1 MATTTVEGPES
12 RPLWVSTRRGGAVAT
27 SLAAI
32 LVAVLVSAWVGPQP
46 MHLGFQTAGDTRLA
60 DRVRAI
66 LGADGTAGST
76 AGFHGLAVVV
86 VSPGQTRW
94 AGLGNRGDGM
104 APTSTT
110 MFEIGSIT
118 KLFTGLL
125 LADAVDHGVVRLKD
139 TVDMYLP
146 PLVGSAAGS
155 ATLEELATHRS
166 GLPAYADEEA
176 GATYEGA
183 GTSDVET
190 ITQEAVIEEA
200 AELTLSERGTYAYS
214 NLGFALLGYALARA
228 EGAPSWTSL
237 VTQRVLRPAG
247 MTHTVFVPSKADV
260 PAAAALGSLPDGQ
273 FAPYSVG
280 PSYFPA
286 GTATF
291 STLDDLAS
299 FARWV
304 INGSAI
310 GRSALNPLYEI
321 SPVDSIG
328 LAWMITTTTTG
339 VSVWH
344 DGSVP
349 GFSSILGFDLA
360 RRRAVAVLSNT
371 GATVDPL
378 GMKLLEPRSPVAGP
392 SAPGYV
398 RAIAA
403 LACVLAVACVL
414 FAARRG
420 RRLVG
425 VAVAFAAQTGLVLA
439 VDYLPWQNLP
449 GWSWAL
455 ASGSVSAAMILGVD
469 EGPRSPRQLVLP
481 VVAGVLSGFAFY
493 ALTVR
498 LAG

>member
-1 MATTTVEGPES
+1 MTTTAPEVQGS
-12 RPLWVSTRRGGAVAT
+12 PANWLTTRRGSAVVT
-27 SLAAI
+27 SVAAL
-32 LVAVLVSAWVGPQP
+32 LVAVLVSSWVGPQP
-46 MHLGFQTAGDTRLA
+46 MHLGFQTVGDTRLA

-66 LGADGTAGST
+66 LGADGTDGST
-76 AGFHGLAVVV
+76 AGYHGLAVAV

-125 LADAVDHGVVRLKD
+125 LADAVDHGVVRLRD

-146 PLVGSAAGS
+146 PLVGSAAGTV
-155 ATLEELATHRS
+155 TLEELATHRS
-166 GLPAYADEEA
+166 GLPAYADEET
-176 GATYEGA
+176 GATYEGF

-190 ITQEAVIEEA
+190 ITQEAVIEQA
-200 AELTLSERGTYAYS
+200 AALTLSERGNYAYS
-214 NLGFALLGYALARA
+214 NLGFALLGYALAKA
-228 EGAPSWTSL
+228 ERAPSWTAL

-247 MTHTVFVPSKADV
+247 MTHTVFVPSKAEV
-260 PAAAALGSLPDGQ
+260 PAAAALGSLPDGLV
-273 FAPYSVG
+273 APYSVG

-304 INGSAI
+304 IDGSAI
-310 GRSALNPLYEI
+310 GRSALKPLYEI
-321 SPVDSIG
+321 SSVDSIG

-349 GFSSILGFDLA
+349 GFSAILGIDLA
-360 RRRAVAVLSNT
+360 RRRAVAVLGNT
-371 GATVDPL
+371 GASVDPL

-392 SAPGYV
+392 SSPWSV

-403 LACVLAVACVL
+403 LACVLAVGCVL

-425 VAVAFAAQTGLVLA
+425 AAVAFAAQTGLVLA
-439 VDYLPWQNLP
+439 VGYLPWQNLP

-455 ASGSVSAAMILGVD
+455 ASGSVSAAMIFGVD
-469 EGPRSPRQLVLP
+469 EGPPSSRRLVLP
-481 VVAGVLSGFAFY
+481 AVAGVLSGFAFY
-493 ALTVR
+493 ALTVW